1 MRHHTIK
8 QRGAT
13 PLPSEPRISN
23 LMRVPDA
30 YLQDLQLEDA
40 FYAQIDEDLTRYAAE
55 LGDVLGDLDDAVA
68 DALNWADA

>member
-8 QRGAT
+8 REGAT
-13 PLPSEPRISN
+13 PSPSEPRISN

-30 YLQDLQLEDA
+30 FLQDLQLEDA
-40 FYAQIDEDLTRYAAE
+40 FYDQIDEDLTRYAAE

>member
-1 MRHHTIK
+1 MRHYTIK
-8 QRGAT
+8 REGAT
-13 PLPSEPRISN
+13 PSPSEPRISN

-30 YLQDLQLEDA
+30 FLQDLQLEDA
-40 FYAQIDEDLTRYAAE
+40 FYDQIDEDLTRYAAE